1 MEKVYGRRILK
12 YIAALL
18 TLLQNLLSLSN
29 KKLQYCFTHLST
41 KLYCMNKKPGR
52 FPSGIFYIMGNEM
65 AERFSYYG
73 MTAILTTFLVR
84 QFFNPTG
91 NASLSTVANA
101 KSNHL
106 VHLFFSLVYFLPIF
120 GGIIA
125 DWFWGKYKTILY
137 LSLVYCLGHFLLFLF
152 PSNINGFAAGLFCI
166 AIGAGGIKPC
176 VSAIVGDQF
185 DESRKQLIS
194 KAFGLFFFCI
204 NTGAFLSQL
213 TIPYIS
219 GKWGY
224 SWAFA
229 VPGFLMGI
237 ATIIFF
243 IGRNKYKQLPPSGV
257 KKENFLAINFYAL
270 THRRLKKPGESFLD
284 TAKNKYSEP
293 GVTGVKAVWKILVF
307 FSLVPFF
314 YTLYYQSNSEWIL
327 QATQL
332 DLHFLGINW
341 LAEQVQSSNG
351 ITILFFIP
359 FFTYILFPFLERK
372 GIKITPLDKFGAGF
386 IASIFSLCIIYWLQL
401 QIDKG
406 GHPNVGWQFCSYT
419 LLTIGEVLIYQT
431 GLEYAYT
438 QAPESMK
445 STIMAFLFLCLS
457 IGNFILSMISGSI
470 ASGGLFSFL
479 TGASY
484 YLFFVVVMIAATLVY
499 YFIIKR
505 YLSKG

>member
-1 MEKVYGRRILK
+1 
-12 YIAALL
+12 
-18 TLLQNLLSLSN
+18 
-29 KKLQYCFTHLST
+29 
-41 KLYCMNKKPGR
+41 MNKKTGKL
-52 FPSGIFYIMGNEM
+52 PSGIFYIMSNEM

-91 NASLSTVANA
+91 DATLSTVANA

-106 VHLFFSLVYFLPIF
+106 VHLFFSLVYFLPIL

-125 DWFWGKYKTILY
+125 DWFWGRYKTVLY

-152 PSNINGFAAGLFCI
+152 PDNINGFTVGLICI

-185 DESRKQLIS
+185 DESNKHLIS
-194 KAFGLFFFCI
+194 TAFALFFFCI

-219 GKWGY
+219 SKWGY

-229 VPGFLMGI
+229 VPGILMGI
-237 ATIIFF
+237 ATIMF
-243 IGRNKYKQLPPSGV
+243 IAGRKKYKLIPPCGV
-257 KKENFLAINFYAL
+257 KKENFIAINFYAL
-270 THRRLKKPGESFLD
+270 THQNLKKPGEKFLD
-284 TAKNKYSEP
+284 VAKNKYSEAS
-293 GVTGVKAVWKILVF
+293 VNGVKAVWRILVF
-307 FSLVPFF
+307 FSMVPIF
-314 YTLYYQSNSEWIL
+314 YTLYYQSTSEWIL

-332 DLHFLGINW
+332 DLHFFGVTW
-341 LAEQVQSSNG
+341 LPEQIQSSNG
-351 ITILFFIP
+351 ITILIFIP
-359 FFTYILFPFLERK
+359 LLTYVLFPFLEKK
-372 GIKITPLDKFGAGF
+372 GFSITPLGKFGAGF
-386 IASIFSLCIIYWLQL
+386 IATVISLVIIYWLQL

-406 GHPNVGWQFCSYT
+406 AHPNVGWQFCSYT
-419 LLTIGEVLIYQT
+419 LLTIAEILIYQT
-431 GLEYAYT
+431 GMEYAYT

-457 IGNFILSMISGSI
+457 IGNFILSLISGSI
-470 ASGGLFSFL
+470 ASHGWFSFL

-484 YLFFVVVMIAATLVY
+484 YLFFVVMMVVATLVY

-505 YLSKG
+505 YLTKNK